1 MRKTEDCSAFK
12 WADGMHLLPELVGG
26 MRSST
31 FAGNAFKQTQGRPG
45 SSGEKTGEHRGT
57 QRSYDSN
64 SFGQTNETEI
74 IETLRKVG
82 GL

>member
-12 WADGMHLLPELVGG
+12 WADGMHLLPQLASG

-31 FAGNAFKQTQGRPG
+31 FTGNAIKQAQGRPG
-45 SSGEKTGEHRGT
+45 SPGEKTGEHRKT
-57 QRSYDSN
+57 QRSNDSN
-64 SFGQTNETEI
+64 SFEQTNETV
-74 IETLRKVG
+74 IETLRKMG